1 MKRIA
6 NTLAACRPH
15 RDRWLATAR
24 RLLLG
29 EHRGEAALGLGS
41 KALCSALSAPFACI
55 VAGAAL
61 ASVASSDG
69 VNDVWTRV
77 TAQSFI
83 PVDARDVDA
92 NQFYVRQVGLAQL
105 DLEGQLAGGFAA
117 NPAKLHEE
125 LTCLAKNIY
134 FEARSEPLEGK
145 LAVAHVVMNRVAS
158 QYFPET
164 VCGVVQD
171 GTEEVLNR
179 CQFSWYCDGKPD
191 EIDDLA
197 AWAEATTL
205 ASMVYWG
212 RADDP
217 SEGALWY
224 HADYVKPV
232 WRKAFAEGPTIG
244 RHIFYSR
251 KPAVVATQVAQGG

>member
-1 MKRIA
+1 
-6 NTLAACRPH
+6 
-15 RDRWLATAR
+15 
-24 RLLLG
+24 
-29 EHRGEAALGLGS
+29 
-41 KALCSALSAPFACI
+41 
-55 VAGAAL
+55 
-61 ASVASSDG
+61 
-69 VNDVWTRV
+69 
-77 TAQSFI
+77 
-83 PVDARDVDA
+83 
-92 NQFYVRQVGLAQL
+92 
-105 DLEGQLAGGFAA
+105 
-117 NPAKLHEE
+117 
-125 LTCLAKNIY
+125 
-134 FEARSEPLEGK
+134 
-145 LAVAHVVMNRVAS
+145 MNRVAS

-212 RADDP
+212 RAEDP

-244 RHIFYSR
+244 RPIFYSPH
-251 KPAVVATQVAQGG
+251 PAVVPTPIAHGGRPPAGGRPSRGWPLRATISFSRI